1 MSGNE
6 VKKRREERRVVGSG
20 GKNCGRDVEKMRGR
34 NGWKGLWFRRVG
46 KTVGETCKMRC
57 LEKACDKKIVQTY
70 IGRDE

>member
-46 KTVGETCKMRC
+46 KTCGGDV
-57 LEKACDKKIVQTY
+57 
-70 IGRDE
+70 